1 MPTLRRI
8 PGTSR
13 ILAPGLAVLICAVL
27 AGILVALG
35 QTAAAA
41 GVGLGLLLFLLNTFF
56 LVATLQSLVARDAA
70 HGAPMLAATSSA
82 ARLLLLGI
90 ALAVI
95 AVVLGSDVF
104 LGAGGGLI
112 AAQISLLLRRSGS
125 EGGA

>member
-1 MPTLRRI
+1 MSAVRRI
-8 PGTSR
+8 PGASR
-13 ILAPGLAVLICAVL
+13 ILAPSLAVLVCGIL
-27 AGILVALG
+27 AGILAALG
-35 QTAAAA
+35 RTWAAT

-70 HGAPMLAATSSA
+70 RAAPALAAVSSV
-82 ARLLLLGI
+82 ARLLLVGV

-95 AVVLGSDVF
+95 AVVLGSEAF

-112 AAQISLLLRRSGS
+112 AAQISLLLRRSSS

>member
-1 MPTLRRI
+1 MSALRRI
-8 PGTSR
+8 PGASR
-13 ILAPGLAVLICAVL
+13 ILAPGPAVVVCGIL
-27 AGILVALG
+27 AGILAALG
-35 QTAAAA
+35 RTSAAA

-70 HGAPMLAATSSA
+70 HGAPALAAVSSA
-82 ARLLLLGI
+82 ARLLLVGA

-95 AVVLGSDVF
+95 AVVLDSETF
-104 LGAGGGLI
+104 LGTGGGLI